1 VQLIVEISDSFIY
14 CFVPKCCEIQV
25 LENVTGLSGT
35 YVRFQAANSDIG
47 QERFYKPGFQEKSK
61 SAATRFSRLL
71 APQSTTQVS
80 RPRTPGGNKEMSI
93 LADK

>member
-1 VQLIVEISDSFIY
+1 V
-14 CFVPKCCEIQV
+14 IQV

-80 RPRTPGGNKEMSI
+80 RPRIPIDPTVANQY
-93 LADK
+93 LC